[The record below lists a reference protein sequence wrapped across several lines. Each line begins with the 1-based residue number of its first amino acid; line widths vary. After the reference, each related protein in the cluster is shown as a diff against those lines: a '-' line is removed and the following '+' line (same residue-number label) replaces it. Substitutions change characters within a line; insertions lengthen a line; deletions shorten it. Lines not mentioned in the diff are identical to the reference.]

1 LNKLFQ
7 CQTEKM
13 RRSNFSS
20 VRRSLPFNALGWTLN
35 LLQKVGLLQQP
46 LHTETLIAAA
56 RRQTGLDDFG
66 DETFREPLSRL
77 LTSCATEARLNGF
90 GRCAV
95 TQDVLQLLANRL
107 QIQHDRGKWPRIADE
122 AIIAPLFIVGLPRT
136 GTTLLH
142 GLLAQDLDAS
152 HAPATWEVM
161 FPSPPPSF
169 GENKRIK
176 RAERRLACFD
186 LLAPEFRKIH
196 PMSARSPQECIV
208 IMSHS
213 FMSDQF
219 CAMYDIPSYQS
230 WLLRQD
236 MEPAYKFHRQ
246 FLQHLQYG
254 RPARRFV
261 LKAPAHLLSMDAL
274 FETYP
279 DALVVQTHRE
289 PLEVLP
295 SAASLT
301 TVLRRI
307 FSDSVDPAA
316 IGHEMMKYWEE
327 ALEKFFEARMG
338 LRSHAFFDV
347 DYSDLVRDPMT
358 VVRRIYSRLGS
369 ELSSAAE
376 LRMRT
381 FLESNSPAR
390 HGRHS
395 YSLADFGMNPVN
407 LSERFSAYRT
417 RFKLPD
423 INGEQVSLSK

>member
-1 LNKLFQ
+1 
-7 CQTEKM
+7 M
-13 RRSNFSS
+13 RSSNLPS
-20 VRRSLPFNALGWTLN
+20 VRRSLPFNALGWTLA
-35 LLQKVGLLQQP
+35 LLEKVGLMQQP
-46 LHTETLIAAA
+46 LHTETLVAAA

-77 LTSCATEARLNGF
+77 LSSCATEARLNVF
-90 GRCAV
+90 GRCAL
-95 TQDVLQLLANRL
+95 TQDVLQILTNRL
-107 QIQHDRGKWPRIADE
+107 QIQRDRGKWPRIGDE
-122 AIIAPLFIVGLPRT
+122 VIIAPMFIVGLPRT

-152 HAPATWEVM
+152 RTPATWEVM

-169 GENKRIK
+169 GENERIK

-196 PMSARSPQECIV
+196 PMSACSPQECIV

-219 CAMYDIPSYQS
+219 CAMYDVPAYQS

-254 RPARRFV
+254 RPVRRFV

-301 TVLRRI
+301 TVLRSI

-316 IGHEMMKYWEE
+316 IGREMTKYWED
-327 ALEKFFEARMG
+327 ALEKFLDASKG
-338 LRSHAFFDV
+338 LRSHAFCDV
-347 DYSDLVRDPMT
+347 DYSDLVRDPIAL
-358 VVRRIYSRLGS
+358 VRRIYSRLGR
-369 ELSSAAE
+369 ELSSAVE
-376 LRMRT
+376 LRMRS

-395 YSLADFGMNPVN
+395 YSLAEFGMNPVT
-407 LSERFSAYRT
+407 LSERFSSYRT
-417 RFKLPD
+417 RFNLPD
-423 INGEQVSLSK
+423 INCEQVSLSK

>member
-1 LNKLFQ
+1 MPNGKNAKTNLPWA
-7 CQTEKM
+7 
-13 RRSNFSS
+13 
-20 VRRSLPFNALGWTLN
+20 RRSLAFNALSWTLGP
-35 LLQKVGLLQQP
+35 LEKVGLMHQA
-46 LHTETLIAAA
+46 LHTEALVAAA

-77 LTSCATEARLNGF
+77 LASCATEARLNIF
-90 GRCAV
+90 GRCALA
-95 TQDVLQLLANRL
+95 QDVLQLLTNRL
-107 QIQHDRGKWPRIADE
+107 QMQRDREKWPRIADE
-122 AIIAPLFIVGLPRT
+122 TISAPIFIVGLPRT

-142 GLLAQDLDAS
+142 GLLAQDLDACR
-152 HAPATWEVM
+152 APATWEVM
-161 FPSPPPSF
+161 FPSPPPSL

-196 PMSARSPQECIV
+196 PMSAHFPQECIA

-219 CAMYDIPSYQS
+219 CAMYNVPTYES

-261 LKAPAHLLSMDAL
+261 LKAPAHLLSMEVL
-274 FETYP
+274 FEMYP

-301 TVLRRI
+301 TVLRST

-316 IGHEMMKYWEE
+316 IGREMTKYWED
-327 ALEKFFEARMG
+327 ALEKLLGARNG

-347 DYSDLVRDPMT
+347 DYSDLIRDPIA
-358 VVRRIYSRLGS
+358 VVRRIYRRLET

-381 FLESNSPAR
+381 FLKSHAPAR
-390 HGRHS
+390 YGRHS
-395 YSLADFGMNPVN
+395 YSLAEFGMNPLN
-407 LSERFSAYRT
+407 LSERFSLYRA

-423 INGEQVSLSK
+423 INCEHVSLSK